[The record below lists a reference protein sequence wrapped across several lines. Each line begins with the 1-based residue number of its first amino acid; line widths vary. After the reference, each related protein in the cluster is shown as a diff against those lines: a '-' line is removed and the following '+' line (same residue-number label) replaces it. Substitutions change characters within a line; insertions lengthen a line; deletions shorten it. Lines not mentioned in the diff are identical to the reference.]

1 MLHPTV
7 VVPNEFTDKR
17 TPTSITFIG
26 GLHREAEVL
35 TVAKA
40 YQDATDSARHWVAG
54 ESGRDRDEDIS
65 KILTSQ
71 VETMISA

>member
-40 YQDATDSARHWVAG
+40 YQGRHRQRPAWVAG

-65 KILTSQ
+65 KMLTSQ